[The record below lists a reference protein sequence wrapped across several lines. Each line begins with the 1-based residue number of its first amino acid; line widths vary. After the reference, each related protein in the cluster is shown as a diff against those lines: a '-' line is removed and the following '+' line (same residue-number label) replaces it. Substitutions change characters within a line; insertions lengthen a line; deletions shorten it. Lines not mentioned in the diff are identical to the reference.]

1 MIIGS
6 STITVSGCR
15 RRPPSPS
22 TVVTRIVSVR
32 RRAMPPNI
40 SVHVRA
46 RLATKLLALA
56 SRVRR
61 RCARLTPAGM
71 RGHHVGAP
79 AGHPRSSGTRAPN
92 VASMETYDNGRV
104 FAAELFGTTVLMLGG
119 PGVAIFAGEAVGQ
132 LGIALGFVFSLLIL
146 AYVIGPFSG
155 AHVNPAVT
163 LAAFLA
169 KKITFSHAVF
179 AWAAQLLGGALGGLI
194 IYGIASG
201 RDTFRRGQF
210 AANLWSGQYYGL
222 GATIIAE
229 IVLTALLVIVV
240 LSTTGPKFA
249 VGFGGLAAGL
259 TLALIHLIS
268 IPIDNTSVNPAR
280 S

>member
-1 MIIGS
+1 
-6 STITVSGCR
+6 
-15 RRPPSPS
+15 
-22 TVVTRIVSVR
+22 
-32 RRAMPPNI
+32 
-40 SVHVRA
+40 
-46 RLATKLLALA
+46 
-56 SRVRR
+56 
-61 RCARLTPAGM
+61 
-71 RGHHVGAP
+71 
-79 AGHPRSSGTRAPN
+79 
-92 VASMETYDNGRV
+92 METYDNGRV

-132 LGIALGFVFSLLIL
+132 LGIALGFGFSLLIL

-222 GATIIAE
+222 GATIIVE

-280 S
+280 SFGTAIFADTRTDALEQLWAFIVFPLIGGVVGVIIWLVIDDSRLEDTWLAQIPGAVEMRDRMEIGLGEAEHAVEDTLDGAE